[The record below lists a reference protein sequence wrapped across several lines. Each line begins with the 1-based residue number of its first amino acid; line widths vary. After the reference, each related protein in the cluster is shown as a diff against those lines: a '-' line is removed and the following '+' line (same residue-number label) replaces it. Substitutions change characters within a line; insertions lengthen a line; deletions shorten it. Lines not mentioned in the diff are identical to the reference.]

1 MVSIFLLLQVSHLFW
16 SAASKATD
24 GKPAKDGKKVTT
36 VTSCCPALHIKW
48 LNQLYRVCVA
58 PAVLYAESILPF
70 ICIALIA
77 NLGHSSYVV
86 SNAVCR
92 QFLPTML
99 PSMTIPLMIYKTCP
113 AHLICHKCKF
123 RKKYFNSQR
132 SALCTINGVFN
143 YMPTTMPQN
152 VLRDMDM

>member
-1 MVSIFLLLQVSHLFW
+1 MNKNSVVD
-16 SAASKATD
+16 TD
-24 GKPAKDGKKVTT
+24 TRAMNSLTLKKGITMNYTYYFST

-92 QFLPTML
+92 QFPPTML
-99 PSMTIPLMIYKTCP
+99 PSMTIPHDLQDLP
-113 AHLICHKCKF
+113 SPSHL
-123 RKKYFNSQR
+123 S
-132 SALCTINGVFN
+132 
-143 YMPTTMPQN
+143 
-152 VLRDMDM
+152 